1 MTTPTNST
9 MGLAAL
15 IAATAAWGSTVV
27 TIKIAAR
34 GLPALTITVIEVV
47 AALMVLAAVLALRR
61 NRPGPRRPNIAVL
74 AAGVLE
80 PGLAYPLINI
90 GLTRTSGT
98 HAVVIIG
105 LESVL
110 VVLLAAAIDRAR
122 PSRRVL
128 LALGLA
134 VGGATV
140 LGGGDGGT
148 ATLAG
153 DLLVLAGVL
162 TSAAYV
168 IAAQRQARTFD
179 PVVLTFY
186 QLLSGVVVILPLATV
201 PLSAG
206 ATQLVGHPGVAELV
220 AAVAT
225 GVLGSAVAF
234 VLYNWALRHVST
246 TSAGTSLTLVPVFGI
261 AFSASLLGEAIT
273 AGTVVA
279 AVAVLA
285 GVILAADPAPATG
298 AEVASRAPT
307 VRC

>member
-1 MTTPTNST
+1 MTAPTNSI

-27 TIKIAAR
+27 TIKIAAQ

-47 AALMVLAAVLALRR
+47 AALVVLGAVLLLRR
-61 NRPGPRRPNIAVL
+61 DRLGSARPNMAVL

-80 PGLAYPLINI
+80 PGLAYPLINV

-110 VVLLAAAIDRAR
+110 VVLLDAAIARAR

-148 ATLAG
+148 ATPVG

-168 IAAQRQARTFD
+168 IGAQRQAHTFD

-186 QLLSGVVVILPLATV
+186 QFLSGVVVILPLAAV
-201 PLSAG
+201 PLTAG
-206 ATQLVGHPGVAELV
+206 GAHLVGHPSAAELV

-261 AFSASLLGEAIT
+261 AFSASLLGEPIT
-273 AGTVVA
+273 ARTVIA
-279 AVAVLA
+279 TVAVLA
-285 GVILAADPAPATG
+285 GVILAADPAPT
-298 AEVASRAPT
+298 AESEMASQNPT